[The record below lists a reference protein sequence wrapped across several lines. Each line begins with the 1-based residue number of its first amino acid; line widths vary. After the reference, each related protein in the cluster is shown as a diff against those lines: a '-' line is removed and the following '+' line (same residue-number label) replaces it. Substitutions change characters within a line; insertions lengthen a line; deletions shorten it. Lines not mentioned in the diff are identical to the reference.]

1 MNNVSNITIFKDNK
15 SNIIYLSYYIF
26 DEEKQANVRKKKS
39 TKLEYNAK
47 NLKYVEEKVIPS
59 LLVAKEKGK
68 GILAHNRVNV
78 EKVDVFVKELMK
90 ELEKDQDSR
99 RVYTTKDEIFD

>member
-15 SNIIYLSYYIF
+15 SNIIYLNYYIF

-47 NLKYVEEKVIPS
+47 NLK
-59 LLVAKEKGK
+59 
-68 GILAHNRVNV
+68 
-78 EKVDVFVKELMK
+78 
-90 ELEKDQDSR
+90 
-99 RVYTTKDEIFD
+99 